1 MKKWRNWGIALALGA
16 TIMGGVPLISQAADE
31 TTTIGGSASQ
41 VNRVCSSMVEGIADF
56 LGLTTDQVRE
66 ERQSGKS
73 LSEIASEKGA
83 SKDQLLEQM
92 LDERKSQLDA
102 LVKEGKLT
110 KEQANQYLAQMKDRM
125 ETMVERTETGRPGF
139 GGRGQ
144 GKGMQPGSCGGM
156 LNQQAPSATNTSGL

>member
-16 TIMGGVPLISQAADE
+16 TIIGGVPLISQAADD
-31 TTTIGGSASQ
+31 TKSTGGFGPG
-41 VNRVCSSMVEGIADF
+41 VNRVCSSMVDGVADF

-73 LSEIASEKGA
+73 LSDIANEKGV
-83 SKDQLLEQM
+83 SKDKLLEQM

-102 LVKEGKLT
+102 LVKQGTLT
-110 KEQANQYLAQMKDRM
+110 KEQANQYFDQMKDRM
-125 ETMVERTETGRPGF
+125 GTMVERSETGRPGF

-156 LNQQAPSATNTSGL
+156 MNQQAPSSTNTSGL